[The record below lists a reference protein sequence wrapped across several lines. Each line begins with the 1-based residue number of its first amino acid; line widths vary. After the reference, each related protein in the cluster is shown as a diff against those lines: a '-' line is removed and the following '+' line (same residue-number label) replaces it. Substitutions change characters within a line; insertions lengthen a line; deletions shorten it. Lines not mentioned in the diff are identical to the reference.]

1 MGRWGLFLI
10 LVPLGTLIG
19 ALSSV
24 IGFGGGFL
32 IVPSLILLFNL
43 EVNHVVG
50 ISLFAITATAISAT
64 LGYLRQKRID
74 YKLGLFYNILDFP
87 GVILG
92 AWLTTIVPHR
102 ILTAFCGF
110 LVMIISLL
118 LFKNKTS
125 EHGKLHNGGWLENK
139 FIDSSGKIFRYS
151 LKSPF
156 LALIS
161 SFLGG
166 FVTGLAGLGGG
177 ITDTSTMILLGVP
190 PHVAVATSEFA
201 MAMSNLVGA
210 LSHGFLKNILYEY
223 AIPLAIGTFLGAQIG
238 CKIAFK
244 INKKILTKIIAL
256 VAFFISLKTFL
267 SGIGI
272 L

>member
-1 MGRWGLFLI
+1 MGRWCLTLI
-10 LVPLGTLIG
+10 LIPLGIIVG
-19 ALSSV
+19 ALSSIV
-24 IGFGGGFL
+24 GFGGGFL
-32 IVPSLILLFNL
+32 IVPSLILIFNL
-43 EVNHVVG
+43 KINYIVG

-64 LGYLRQKRID
+64 LGYFKQKRID

-92 AWLTTIVPHR
+92 AWLTTIIPHK

-110 LVMIISLL
+110 LVMVISFLL
-118 LFKNKTS
+118 LKNKIS
-125 EHGKLHNGGWLENK
+125 ENGKLHNGGWLENK
-139 FIDSSGKIFRYS
+139 FVDSSGKIFRYS

-156 LALIS
+156 LALLS

-166 FVTGLAGLGGG
+166 LVTGLAGLGGG

-210 LSHGFLKNILYEY
+210 LSHGFLENILFEY

-238 CKIAFK
+238 CKIASK
-244 INKKILTKIIAL
+244 INKKILTKIIAF
-256 VAFFISLKTFL
+256 VAFSIGLKSFL
-267 SGIGI
+267 TGI